1 MPPLGDLSD
10 PGTEPASP
18 ALAGRF
24 FTTEPPRKPLD
35 IVNNRTESKT
45 SDNQRKGKQILRTQL
60 LQVENLVTLYAA
72 ETYLVNTW
80 SISTT

>member
-72 ETYLVNTW
+72 ETYLVNKW